1 MTNIYTHHQRKD
13 NLNPHHRQLHNRG
26 ILVVAAFEA
35 VETISFPE
43 TRSIVAAKYSHAAA
57 HPKHPA
63 KGVRPVREVREGKV
77 KAEGGKMG
85 NNKVVALMLM
95 VFAVAIRSQDLA
107 ALLAQ
112 GQAGGLNLAQVP
124 WEILTLQWMRKINL
138 MDLLV
143 LLLIL

>member
-1 MTNIYTHHQRKD
+1 M
-13 NLNPHHRQLHNRG
+13 
-26 ILVVAAFEA
+26 
-35 VETISFPE
+35 
-43 TRSIVAAKYSHAAA
+43 
-57 HPKHPA
+57 
-63 KGVRPVREVREGKV
+63 REVREGKV

-85 NNKVVALMLM
+85 SSKVVALVLM

>member
-1 MTNIYTHHQRKD
+1 M
-13 NLNPHHRQLHNRG
+13 
-26 ILVVAAFEA
+26 
-35 VETISFPE
+35 
-43 TRSIVAAKYSHAAA
+43 
-57 HPKHPA
+57 
-63 KGVRPVREVREGKV
+63 

-85 NNKVVALMLM
+85 NNKVVALVLM